1 MEKIGIIGAGLM
13 GSGIAQKAAQEGL
26 EVVMVDV
33 KPEFVEKGLNIIKT
47 TLQEAVDRKILT
59 PEQVTDIMG
68 RIHGTTDMADVKDC
82 DIVIEAVPED
92 MNLKHTVFK
101 QLDTICDPKAIIA
114 SNTSTFKV
122 DALAEP
128 VNRKDR
134 FLVLHYFYHP
144 AKNRLLEIVPG
155 TKTSKDTINASK
167 RYSVLTGKTD
177 ILVKD
182 APGFAVNRFFV
193 PVNNEAARMLEEGV
207 ANSATIEK
215 AGRDALGIAMGP
227 FEIVNVTGVPM
238 AVHASAGLA
247 VGLTPFY
254 EPAQKL
260 KDQADSGK
268 LWPIEGEIQEDKLE
282 ELKDRFRAV
291 VFYIISA
298 MLDEGVSSI
307 DDIDLGAKVGL
318 RWAKGPFELMN
329 DYGIEKA
336 HDIVEE
342 FIKRWPD
349 LKMPQSLIEQKKAGK
364 PWEFHYVKYY
374 KDGDIGRV
382 VISRPDAMNA
392 LNHEVVKQ
400 LDEAFKQAETDP
412 DTKTIILETTGK
424 AFVAG
429 ADIKFFIDCIKSN
442 NLQANYDFTSYGQ
455 DVLNRIDDSK
465 KLVIAKMDGLA
476 LGGGFELALS
486 TDVIVATPK
495 AVMGFPETGIGIYPG
510 LGGTQRTSRFIGKE
524 LAKYLIFTG
533 RVTSAKD
540 ALDIGLVDYM
550 FSPEEIDEKIVSM
563 INEGTMVADK
573 GKDTDELP
581 EDWKKLKGLFTD
593 DNIDKWLAGKFLDDS
608 DPLVSKTSKIIG
620 SKAPIAL
627 KIVNQIIDAG
637 YEKPLKEGLKEEL
650 NHLMEIFSTKDAL
663 TGLTSVGKR
672 PQFEGK

>member
-1 MEKIGIIGAGLM
+1 MKKIGIVGAGLM

-59 PEQVTDIMG
+59 AENFTEIMG
-68 RIHGTTDMADVKDC
+68 RIHGTTNMADVKDC

-92 MNLKHTVFK
+92 MKIKHNVFK
-101 QLDTICDPKAIIA
+101 QLDAVCEPKTIIA
-114 SNTSTFKV
+114 SNTSTFRV

-128 VNRKDR
+128 INRKDR
-134 FLVLHYFYHP
+134 FLALHYFYHP
-144 AKNRLLEIVPG
+144 AKNRLLEIIPG
-155 TKTSKDTINASK
+155 SRTSKETINASK

-193 PVNNEAARMLEEGV
+193 PVNNESTRMLEEGV

-227 FEIVNVTGVPM
+227 FEIVNLTGVPM
-238 AVHASAGLA
+238 ALHASAGLA

-254 EPAQKL
+254 EPSKKL
-260 KDQADSGK
+260 KDQAASGK

-282 ELKDRFRAV
+282 AIKDRFRAV

-329 DYGIEKA
+329 DYGIAKA
-336 HDIVEE
+336 YDIVEK

-349 LKMPQSLIEQKKAGK
+349 LKMPQSLIEQKKSGK
-364 PWEFHYVKYY
+364 PWEFRFVKYY
-374 KDGDIGRV
+374 NDGEIGRV

-392 LNHEVVKQ
+392 LNHAVVRQ
-400 LDEAFKQAETDP
+400 LDEAFKEAEADKK
-412 DTKTIILETTGK
+412 TKAIILETTGK

-429 ADIKFFIDCIKSN
+429 ADIKFFIDCIKEDKI
-442 NLQANYDFTSYGQ
+442 QANYDFTLNGQ
-455 DVLNRIDDSK
+455 EVFFRIDESK

-486 TDVIVATPK
+486 CDVIIATNK

-510 LGGTQRTSRFIGKE
+510 LGGTQRPTRFIGKE
-524 LAKYLIFTG
+524 LAKYLVFTG
-533 RVTSAKD
+533 RVISADEAKS
-540 ALDIGLVDYM
+540 IGLIEEVFTPD
-550 FSPEEIDEKIVSM
+550 EIDGKIESL
-563 INEGTMVADK
+563 IKSGKLAPKK
-573 GKDTDELP
+573 GKKTEDLPAEWQKIKALFADENIP
-581 EDWKKLKGLFTD
+581 GL
-593 DNIDKWLAGKFLDDS
+593 LSGKFLDSS
-608 DPLVSKTSKIIG
+608 DPLTAKTAKTLAG
-620 SKAPIAL
+620 KAPIAL
-627 KIVNQIIDAG
+627 KLANEIMDKGSQMSLRD
-637 YEKPLKEGLKEEL
+637 GLKQEMD
-650 NHLMEIFSTKDAL
+650 HLFEIFKTKDAL
-663 TGLTSVGKR
+663 TGLTSVGKK

>member
-1 MEKIGIIGAGLM
+1 MKKIGIVGAGLM

-33 KPEFVEKGLNIIKT
+33 KPEFVEKGMNIIKS

-59 PEQVTDIMG
+59 SDNFTEIMG
-68 RIHGTTDMADVKDC
+68 RIHGTTNMTDVRDC

-92 MNLKHTVFK
+92 MKIKHGVFK
-101 QLDTICDPKAIIA
+101 QLDTICDHKTIIA
-114 SNTSTFKV
+114 SNTSTFRV

-134 FLVLHYFYHP
+134 FLALHYFYHP
-144 AKNRLLEIVPG
+144 AKNRLLEIIPG
-155 TKTSKDTINASK
+155 SKTTKETINAAK

-193 PVNNEAARMLEEGV
+193 PVNNESTRMLAEGV

-227 FEIVNVTGVPM
+227 FEIVNLTGVPM
-238 AVHASAGLA
+238 ALHASAGLGL
-247 VGLTPFY
+247 GLTPFY
-254 EPAQKL
+254 DPSERL
-260 KDQADSGK
+260 KEQASSGK

-282 ELKDRFRAV
+282 AIKDRFRAV

-329 DYGIEKA
+329 DYGIDKA
-336 HDIVEE
+336 YAIVEK
-342 FIKRWPD
+342 FIKSWPD
-349 LKMPQSLIEQKKAGK
+349 LTMPKSLIAQKKLGK
-364 PWEFHYVKYY
+364 PWEFRFVKYY
-374 KDGDIGRV
+374 KDGNIGRV

-392 LNHEVVKQ
+392 LNHAVVNQ
-400 LDEAFKQAETDP
+400 LDEAFKEAEADK
-412 DTKTIILETTGK
+412 DTKAIILETTGK

-429 ADIKFFIDCIKSN
+429 ADIKFFIDCIKEDK
-442 NLQANYDFTSYGQ
+442 LEANYDFTAFGQ
-455 DVLNRIDDSK
+455 EVLNRIDDSK
-465 KLVIAKMDGLA
+465 KLVVAKMDGLA

-486 TDVIVATPK
+486 TDVIVATNK

-510 LGGTQRTSRFIGKE
+510 LGGTQRPSRFIGKE
-524 LAKYLIFTG
+524 MAKYLVFTG
-533 RVTSAKD
+533 RVISAEE
-540 ALDIGLVDYM
+540 ANAIGLVDYV
-550 FSPEEIDEKIVSM
+550 FTPDEIDSKIESM
-563 INEGTMVADK
+563 IKEGKLAAKK
-573 GKDTDELP
+573 GKKTEELP
-581 EDWKKLKGLFTD
+581 AEWQKIKALFAD
-593 DNIDKWLAGKFLDDS
+593 ENISALLSGKYQTS
-608 DPLVSKTSKIIG
+608 NDPLEAKTAKTLAA
-620 SKAPIAL
+620 KAPIAL
-627 KIVNQIIDAG
+627 RMVNDIMDKG
-637 YEKPLKEGLKEEL
+637 YKMSLKDGLKEEL
-650 NHLMEIFSTKDAL
+650 AHLYEIFRTKDAL
-663 TGLTSVGKR
+663 TGLTSVGKK